1 VKTFS
6 ELREKKDPCWKGYTQ
21 VGMKKKDGK
30 EVPNC
35 VPSDGVE
42 KAKGYKKESTDLE
55 EKSVSQAQQKMM
67 GMALAYKRGEMPD
80 ASPEVKKMANSMSM
94 KDLEDFAKTKH
105 KGLPAK
111 KESVDLDEATDFRK
125 GDTVHQV
132 GSNLKGTVMHKGN
145 RDEIVVKFGTITK
158 SIPASK
164 LRLSESVELDEMDL
178 SKQTS
183 KQLLQFYRKYADKKM
198 GPSDANTV
206 KAVRREL
213 MKRGVSI
220 KEEIDEADSWMKDSG
235 WRKAQKMR
243 KDRYGNTVKDKNV
256 AKHLAK
262 SAQKKTAGMDK

>member
-111 KESVDLDEATDFRK
+111 KESVDEA
-125 GDTVHQV
+125 G
-132 GSNLKGTVMHKGN
+132 
-145 RDEIVVKFGTITK
+145 
-158 SIPASK
+158 
-164 LRLSESVELDEMDL
+164 
-178 SKQTS
+178 
-183 KQLLQFYRKYADKKM
+183 
-198 GPSDANTV
+198 
-206 KAVRREL
+206 
-213 MKRGVSI
+213 
-220 KEEIDEADSWMKDSG
+220 SWMKDSG

-243 KDRYGNTVKDKNV
+243 KDRYGNVIKKQNL

-262 SAQKKTAGMDK
+262 SAQKKTTEMDK

>member
-42 KAKGYKKESTDLE
+42 KAKGYKKEDYTVVSRGPGFEMRKNTQTGKVTRVWVESTNIE
-55 EKSVSQAQQKMM
+55 EKAVSKAQQKFM
-67 GMALAYKRGEMPD
+67 GMVRAKQKGEMDD
-80 ASPEVKKMANSMSM
+80 ASPEVTKAAKSMSK
-94 KDLEDFAKTKH
+94 KDVKDFASTKH
-105 KGLPAK
+105 KGLPTK
-111 KESVDLDEATDFRK
+111 KESV
-125 GDTVHQV
+125 
-132 GSNLKGTVMHKGN
+132 
-145 RDEIVVKFGTITK
+145 
-158 SIPASK
+158 
-164 LRLSESVELDEMDL
+164 
-178 SKQTS
+178 
-183 KQLLQFYRKYADKKM
+183 
-198 GPSDANTV
+198 
-206 KAVRREL
+206 
-213 MKRGVSI
+213 
-220 KEEIDEADSWMKDSG
+220 DEADSWMKDSG

>member
-1 VKTFS
+1 MKTFS

-42 KAKGYKKESTDLE
+42 KAKGYKKEDYTVVSRGPGFEMRKNTQTGKVTRVWTESTNLE

-111 KESVDLDEATDFRK
+111 KESVD
-125 GDTVHQV
+125 
-132 GSNLKGTVMHKGN
+132 
-145 RDEIVVKFGTITK
+145 
-158 SIPASK
+158 
-164 LRLSESVELDEMDL
+164 
-178 SKQTS
+178 
-183 KQLLQFYRKYADKKM
+183 
-198 GPSDANTV
+198 
-206 KAVRREL
+206 
-213 MKRGVSI
+213 
-220 KEEIDEADSWMKDSG
+220 EADSWKQDSG

-243 KDRYGNTVKDKNV
+243 KDRYGNVIKKQNL

-262 SAQKKTAGMDK
+262 SAQKKTTEMDK